1 MSYTIEDVSP
11 VKKLVQFEIPR
22 DEVVKRLDK
31 AYSDMKS
38 KAKVKGFRPGKTPR
52 NVLERLYG
60 KDIQQDIISEF
71 MQTSYADFL
80 KDSGL
85 TVMAFHPQGEPN
97 ISADSPFQF
106 KGTIEIRPQI
116 ADLSWKELQLTKN
129 RYKPSE
135 EEIDVQL
142 KLGQRNLAVM
152 KPISEDRPVQNGDY
166 VIMDYEATKD
176 GNPAE
181 EIGKSENFT
190 CKIGVASISQEMDAA
205 MIGMVPGER
214 RSIPIKFPEDHP
226 HKPYAGLDVVFNVYL
241 REIREQIL
249 PEIDDDLAK
258 KLGPYQSLEE
268 LKTTIR
274 QDLEQHYNHR
284 ADQEIN
290 ERIFQKL
297 FDQAEFEV
305 PDTMIQ
311 YELSGIIQ
319 DVERRFEYN
328 NLSLADRGL
337 DHSILANQYR
347 DLAEKQARRHLILEK
362 IVAQEGL
369 TVQDSELETVYSET
383 AAASGQTVDVVRDI
397 YTKNPETMSYLRMGL
412 LEKKAMRLII
422 DHSIITE
429 VDPVLTHPETTEA
442 KNLDSEQ

>member
-1 MSYTIEDVSP
+1 MSYTIEDVSS
-11 VKKLVQFEIPR
+11 VKKIVQFEIPR

-85 TVMAFHPQGEPN
+85 TVMAFHPLGEPT

-166 VIMDYEATKD
+166 VIMDYEATKE

-181 EIGKSENFT
+181 EIGKSENYT
-190 CKIGVASISQEMDAA
+190 CKIGAASISKEMDTA

-214 RSIPIKFPEDHP
+214 RSIPIKFPEDHS

-422 DHSIITE
+422 DNSIITE